1 MADGIFW
8 LKIIFILALW
18 NTNICHTYAQCDA
31 SWIYGDNLRIQ
42 YSSKQ
47 HPSTLG
53 WDDTINFSCDEGYRL
68 RGSSSLKCL
77 GSMGSLERNGMMAY
91 CEKIQCFKYSP
102 EKTMHVSPDL
112 ETYDYNQTINFY
124 CDENQIVYG
133 PTSARCTGNG
143 WEYDGPSVPACGN
156 KDCYVGSFQ
165 RFPMFIT
172 PEIAGDRV
180 DVGTRIYL
188 HCHEGYFLRCA
199 GSLLCLESG
208 RMEGL
213 GMMCQCD
220 PNHNSSQVVE
230 T

>member
-1 MADGIFW
+1 MPLETHYKLITCSFPTCTLFRYNQDQIFIDFHFVA
-8 LKIIFILALW
+8 LVKRRLIIIFIL
-18 NTNICHTYAQCDA
+18 CHSD
-31 SWIYGDNLRIQ
+31 
-42 YSSKQ
+42 
-47 HPSTLG
+47 
-53 WDDTINFSCDEGYRL
+53 
-68 RGSSSLKCL
+68 
-77 GSMGSLERNGMMAY
+77 
-91 CEKIQCFKYSP
+91 
-102 EKTMHVSPDL
+102 
-112 ETYDYNQTINFY
+112 
-124 CDENQIVYG
+124 
-133 PTSARCTGNG
+133 
-143 WEYDGPSVPACGN
+143 

-220 PNHNSSQVVE
+220 REFLYNYHL
-230 T
+230 